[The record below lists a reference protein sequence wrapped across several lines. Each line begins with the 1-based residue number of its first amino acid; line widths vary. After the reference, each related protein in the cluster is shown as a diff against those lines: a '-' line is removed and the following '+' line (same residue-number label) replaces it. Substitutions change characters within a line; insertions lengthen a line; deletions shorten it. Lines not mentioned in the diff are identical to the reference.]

1 MEKNDYY
8 RLVGNIAIGNID
20 DTSAVEPIM
29 KDISLLLG
37 HACPYEIRDNEFGGK
52 DLFVKFNDEREET
65 RVTSSAILIDHL
77 YRGRGGV

>member
-8 RLVGNIAIGNID
+8 CLVGGIRDI
-20 DTSAVEPIM
+20 SAVEPIM
-29 KDISLLLG
+29 KDISSLLG

-52 DLFVKFNDEREET
+52 DLFVKFNDEREQN
-65 RVTSSAILIDHL
+65 RITSSSILIDHL